1 MKMSRYALHL
11 IVTTTGLFCLS
22 TVGQAAPTASSDR
35 PSATETARGGPSV
48 QRQLPPDVQQDPAA
62 RVMRLQQLRAQIV
75 ARIKGLGED
84 RYRQVVRPSLD
95 GQLRRLGFDDQDVAY
110 FLTDL
115 DRTRG
120 QRR

>member
-11 IVTTTGLFCLS
+11 MVTTSGLFCLS
-22 TVGQAAPTASSDR
+22 TVGQAAPPASSDR
-35 PSATETARGGPSV
+35 PSATETVRRGPAL

-75 ARIKGLGED
+75 ARIKGLGEG

-95 GQLRRLGFDDQDVAY
+95 GQLRRLGFDDQDVTY

-120 QRR
+120 PRR